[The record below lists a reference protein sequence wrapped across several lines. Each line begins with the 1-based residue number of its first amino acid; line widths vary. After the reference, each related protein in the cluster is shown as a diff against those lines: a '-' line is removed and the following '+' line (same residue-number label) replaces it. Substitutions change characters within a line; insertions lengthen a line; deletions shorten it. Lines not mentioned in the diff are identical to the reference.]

1 MNKNEAFGLFIIVAI
16 FVTVGHIILQDI
28 PEDNGD
34 VRVFLN
40 ESSVFPLSWSWFLI
54 MTVLATIIIG
64 LTLSF
69 REDKK

>member
-1 MNKNEAFGLFIIVAI
+1 M
-16 FVTVGHIILQDI
+16 
-28 PEDNGD
+28 
-34 VRVFLN
+34 VFLN